1 MTMQD
6 QTDAVTENRRDRLAP
21 PADSRQAEESPNTGQ
36 SPIAAADRSVLL
48 STPGYYRR
56 AWRTLRRD
64 KIAMAALVLSAVLM
78 VFSFGA
84 PVLAAITGS
93 DYATGNLRNF
103 LQPWFQSWDHPLGTD
118 PNGRDI
124 LVRLAYG
131 GRVSMTVA
139 ILALVFALLIGL
151 TLGAISGFY
160 GGFIDSAIMRFVDVI
175 ISIPGIALLLLISV
189 WWKPGPVGLAVII
202 ALFGWTGLARL
213 VRGEVLSLRSR
224 DYVDAA
230 RVSGAS
236 NRAIITRHIFP
247 NVISLVIV
255 WSSLALPGLIITE
268 ATLSYL
274 GFGVGIP
281 TPSWGNMLQE
291 AYAFIALS
299 WTYAFLP
306 GVMIFLSALAFNLL
320 GIGLRDALDP
330 RLNN

>member
-1 MTMQD
+1 MTMQN
-6 QTDAVTENRRDRLAP
+6 QTDAITKDRPDRLAP
-21 PADSRQAEESPNTGQ
+21 PANSRTPKDATKSQGS
-36 SPIAAADRSVLL
+36 IAAADRSVLM

-64 KIAMAALVLSAVLM
+64 KVAMSALILSAVLM
-78 VFSFGA
+78 IFSFGA
-84 PVLAAITGS
+84 PVISAITGY
-93 DYATGNLRNF
+93 DYATGDLRNF

-139 ILALVFALLIGL
+139 ILALVVALLIGL

-160 GGFIDSAIMRFVDVI
+160 GGFIDTAIMRFVDIV
-175 ISIPGIALLLLISV
+175 ISIPTIALLLLISV
-189 WWKPGPVGLAVII
+189 WWSPGPTGLAVII
-202 ALFGWTGLARL
+202 ALLGWTGLARL
-213 VRGEVLSLRSR
+213 IRGEVLSLRSR

-236 NRAIITRHIFP
+236 NRTIITRHIFP

-255 WSSLALPGLIITE
+255 WSSLALPGLIIAE

-291 AYAFIALS
+291 ANAFYTLS

-306 GVMIFLSALAFNLL
+306 GLFIFLSALAFNLL

>member
-1 MTMQD
+1 MTMQN
-6 QTDAVTENRRDRLAP
+6 QTDAIAESRRDRLAP
-21 PADSRQAEESPNTGQ
+21 PAESRTPDSTQDDTST
-36 SPIAAADRSVLL
+36 IAAADRSVLM
-48 STPGYYRR
+48 STPGYYKR
-56 AWRTLRRD
+56 AWRTLRHD
-64 KIAMAALVLSAVLM
+64 KIAMSALVLSALLV

-84 PVLAAITGS
+84 PVISAITGH
-93 DYATGNLRNF
+93 DYATGDLRNF
-103 LQPWFQSWDHPLGTD
+103 LQPWLQGWDHPLGTD

-139 ILALVFALLIGL
+139 ILALVFALAIGM

-160 GGFIDSAIMRFVDVI
+160 GGFIDTVIMRFVDIV
-175 ISIPGIALLLLISV
+175 ISIPTIALLLLIST
-189 WWKPGPVGLAVII
+189 WWQPGPVGLAVII
-202 ALFGWTGLARL
+202 ALLGWTGLARL
-213 VRGEVLSLRSR
+213 IRGEVLSLRSR

-274 GFGVGIP
+274 GFGVQIP

-291 AYAFIALS
+291 AYAFISLS

-306 GVMIFLSALAFNLL
+306 GLLIFLSALAFNLL

>member
-6 QTDAVTENRRDRLAP
+6 QTDTLPKNPRDRLAP
-21 PADSRQAEESPNTGQ
+21 PADSRADEASRDADGTLG
-36 SPIAAADRSVLL
+36 SADRTVLR
-48 STPGYYRR
+48 STPGYYKR

-64 KIAMAALVLSAVLM
+64 RIAMASLLLSALLM
-78 VFSFGA
+78 IFAFGA
-84 PVLAAITGS
+84 PVLSAITGE
-93 DYATGNLRNF
+93 DYAVGNLANF
-103 LQPWFQSWDHPLGTD
+103 LQPWFQGWDHPLGTD

-139 ILALVFALLIGL
+139 ILALVFALGIGL

-160 GGFIDSAIMRFVDVI
+160 GGFIDSAIMRFVDII
-175 ISIPGIALLLLISV
+175 ISVPTIALLLLVSV
-189 WWKPGPVGLAVII
+189 WWRPGPVGIAVII

-213 VRGEVLSLRSR
+213 IRGEVLSLRSR

-230 RVSGAS
+230 RVSGAT
-236 NRAIITRHIFP
+236 NREIITRHIFP

-274 GFGVGIP
+274 GFGVQIP
-281 TPSWGNMLQE
+281 DPSWGNMLQE

-306 GVMIFLSALAFNLL
+306 GLLIFLSALSFNLL

>member
-6 QTDAVTENRRDRLAP
+6 QTDTLPKKPNDRLAP
-21 PADSRQAEESPNTGQ
+21 AADSRTDAGTKNDKPT
-36 SPIAAADRSVLL
+36 IAAADRSVLM

-56 AWRTLRRD
+56 AWRTLRHD
-64 KIAMAALVLSAVLM
+64 KIAMSALVLSALLM
-78 VFSFGA
+78 IFSFGA
-84 PVLAAITGS
+84 PVISAITGH
-93 DYATGNLRNF
+93 DYATGNLANF
-103 LQPWFQSWDHPLGTD
+103 LQPWFHGWEHPLGTD

-139 ILALVFALLIGL
+139 LVALVFALLFGL
-151 TLGAISGFY
+151 TLGATAGFY

-189 WWKPGPVGLAVII
+189 WWQPGPVGLAIII
-202 ALFGWTGLARL
+202 ALLGWTGLARL
-213 VRGEVLSLRSR
+213 IRGEVLSLRSR

-274 GFGVGIP
+274 GFGVRIP

-291 AYAFIALS
+291 AYTFIALS

-306 GVMIFLSALAFNLL
+306 GLFIFLAALAFNLL

>member
-1 MTMQD
+1 MSTQN
-6 QTDAVTENRRDRLAP
+6 QPDAVANSPHDRLAP
-21 PADSRQAEESPNTGQ
+21 PAESRRHEEANQPQKPMDAG
-36 SPIAAADRSVLL
+36 DRAVLM

-56 AWRTLRRD
+56 AWRTLKRD
-64 KIAMAALVLSAVLM
+64 KVAMSALVLSFVLIA
-78 VFSFGA
+78 FSFGA
-84 PVLAAITGS
+84 PIISAITGN

-103 LQPWFQSWDHPLGTD
+103 LQPWFQNWEFPLGTD
-118 PNGRDI
+118 ANGRDI

-151 TLGAISGFY
+151 TLGAIAGFY

-189 WWKPGPVGLAVII
+189 WWRPGPVGLAVII
-202 ALFGWTGLARL
+202 AALGWTGLARL
-213 VRGEVLSLRSR
+213 IRGEVLSLRSR

-230 RVSGAS
+230 RVMGAS

-255 WSSLALPGLIITE
+255 WSSLNLPGLIITE

-274 GFGVGIP
+274 GFGVRIP
-281 TPSWGNMLQE
+281 TPSWGNMLNE
-291 AYAFIALS
+291 AYTFLALS

-306 GVMIFLSALAFNLL
+306 GLMIFLAALSFNLL

>member
-6 QTDAVTENRRDRLAP
+6 QTDTLPKNPRDRLAP
-21 PADSRQAEESPNTGQ
+21 PADSRAPAGTQ
-36 SPIAAADRSVLL
+36 SDQPSIAAADRSVLM
-48 STPGYYRR
+48 STPGYYKR
-56 AWRTLRRD
+56 AWRTLRHD
-64 KIAMAALVLSAVLM
+64 KIAMSALILSAILM

-84 PVLAAITGS
+84 PVISAITGN
-93 DYATGNLRNF
+93 DYATGDLRNF
-103 LQPWFQSWDHPLGTD
+103 LQPWFQGWDHPLGTD

-175 ISIPGIALLLLISV
+175 ISVPTIALLLLISV
-189 WWKPGPVGLAVII
+189 WWKPGPVGIAVII
-202 ALFGWTGLARL
+202 AMFGWTGLARL
-213 VRGEVLSLRSR
+213 IRGEVLSLRSR

-230 RVSGAS
+230 RVSGAT
-236 NRAIITRHIFP
+236 NREIITRHIFP

-274 GFGVGIP
+274 GFGVQIP

-291 AYAFIALS
+291 AYTFIALS

-306 GVMIFLSALAFNLL
+306 GLLIFLSALSFNLL

>member
-1 MTMQD
+1 MTMQN
-6 QTDAVTENRRDRLAP
+6 QTDAVAEGARDRLAP
-21 PADSRQAEESPNTGQ
+21 PSESRPPTSLGDASKSKNVT
-36 SPIAAADRSVLL
+36 DRAVLMA
-48 STPGYYRR
+48 TPGFYKR
-56 AWRTLRRD
+56 AWRTLRHD
-64 KIAMAALVLSAVLM
+64 KVAMSSLVLSFLLI

-84 PVLAAITGS
+84 PVVSAITGS
-93 DYATGNLRNF
+93 DYATGNLRNY
-103 LQPWFQSWDHPLGTD
+103 LQPWFQTWDHPLGTD

-139 ILALVFALLIGL
+139 LLALVFALAIGM
-151 TLGAISGFY
+151 TLGAIAGFY
-160 GGFIDSAIMRFVDVI
+160 GGFIDTAIMRFVDVI
-175 ISIPGIALLLLISV
+175 ISIPTIALLLLISV
-189 WWKPGPVGLAVII
+189 WWRPGPVGLAVII
-202 ALFGWTGLARL
+202 ASLGWTGLARL

-230 RVSGAS
+230 RVMGAS
-236 NRAIITRHIFP
+236 NRTIITRHIVP
-247 NVISLVIV
+247 NVVSLVIV
-255 WSSLALPGLIITE
+255 WSSLALPSLIIYE

-274 GFGVGIP
+274 GFGVRIP

-291 AYAFIALS
+291 AYTFLALS

-306 GVMIFLSALAFNLL
+306 GLMIFLSALAFNLL